1 MNKYLAN
8 ISFTSRD
15 SEGNIGV
22 DYHAEEI
29 TFTAKDEPEAV
40 VVLTE
45 LVQGAREQRPT
56 DTIGVD
62 GFYRFMPVHIEEGFG
77 TVSELEPLDHLIAE
91 HIAYVRNWEQV

>member
-1 MNKYLAN
+1 MDKYLAN

-22 DYHAEEI
+22 DYHTEEI
-29 TFTAKDEPEAV
+29 TFTAKDESEAV

-45 LVQGAREQRPT
+45 LVQGAREQRPN

-62 GFYRFMPVHIEEGFG
+62 GFYLFCTVLVEEGVG